1 LTAWSFLKAKAYK
14 RGLMFSPE
22 VSKKFELIGV
32 DLYTGIPIKD
42 GKAKTVAEAIFD
54 HWITKYG
61 PPQLLTINKP
71 MANARDSIAPC
82 LPTCVL
88 EYNCS
93 KHSVTQESPYFMVFG
108 QEPRLP

>member
-1 LTAWSFLKAKAYK
+1 LTALSFLKAKAYK

-32 DLYTGIPIKD
+32 DLYTGIPTKD

-61 PPQLLTINKP
+61 PPQRLTINKP
-71 MANARDSIAPC
+71 MANARDSIAQCQRASSNTTVPN
-82 LPTCVL
+82 TV
-88 EYNCS
+88 
-93 KHSVTQESPYFMVFG
+93 
-108 QEPRLP
+108 